1 MVSLD
6 NCLESQYL
14 GKEYFKN
21 TTNDLTSYTNKKLLK
36 KHHIGGVFSKVS
48 YLYKLVISLCGGM
61 ILCLL
66 PILHTTNHSCYAS
79 HKLQGK
85 RNITLSLIKQA
96 L

>member
-1 MVSLD
+1 
-6 NCLESQYL
+6 L
-14 GKEYFKN
+14 GKNILK
-21 TTNDLTSYTNKKLLK
+21 TPPMISQVYTNKKLLK
-36 KHHIGGVFSKVS
+36 IHHIGGVFPKVS